1 MNILQMQFLDISV
14 KVVEQEQIG
23 ERWGAGEKAEGAGDQ
38 VEVCDSVTHNVQ
50 LSVNCWMIS

>member
-14 KVVEQEQIG
+14 KVVERSRLERG
-23 ERWGAGEKAEGAGDQ
+23 EAAGEKVEGAGDQ

-50 LSVNCWMIS
+50 LSVNC

>member
-23 ERWGAGEKAEGAGDQ
+23 GEAAGEKAEGAGDQ
-38 VEVCDSVTHNVQ
+38 VEVCDSVNP
-50 LSVNCWMIS
+50 